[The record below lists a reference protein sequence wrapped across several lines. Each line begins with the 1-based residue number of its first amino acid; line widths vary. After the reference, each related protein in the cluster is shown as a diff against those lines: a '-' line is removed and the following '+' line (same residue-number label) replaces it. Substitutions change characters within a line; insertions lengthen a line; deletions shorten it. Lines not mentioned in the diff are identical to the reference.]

1 MNKHMLKGFDEIRAD
16 EHLIEKTKIRMLK
29 SLQNRR
35 MAFPVKKIAFT
46 AIPVLMVIVILAV
59 VFINSL
65 SGSGFVM
72 TANAQDLMQGIKPQN
87 VDVSNSVTDNFVKS
101 TQNFS
106 INLFKQTYK
115 NGENTL
121 ISPTSAFLALGMT
134 ANGAD
139 GSTLKEF
146 TNVLGKY
153 GMTVDDLNRAY
164 KAYSND
170 LTGKR
175 GSTTI
180 NNANSIWFRTGLKVK
195 KSFLQDN
202 ADFFGA
208 GARALNFDD
217 KNSADTMNNWVKTNT
232 NGKIEKMVDELKPD
246 DVMYLIN
253 ALYFDAK
260 WQKPFDTK
268 IKASNETFFL
278 GNGNT
283 TQSTFMH
290 LKDNLDYM
298 KDQSSSAVLLPYDD
312 GRFAML
318 CILPNKGIKLN
329 DYISTMSENTIPNLI
344 KQKSNVNISVTL
356 PEFKVTA
363 DYQLNDMFKGMGLK
377 NAFDS
382 GKADFSKMY
391 EGSNGLY
398 ISSVRQKTFL
408 QINELG
414 TQAGAATSVE
424 MERSII
430 MDANSINFNRPF
442 VYAIIDTQTNLSLFL
457 GTIENPNQ

>member
-1 MNKHMLKGFDEIRAD
+1 MNKDIFNGFNDIKAD
-16 EHLIEKTKIRMLK
+16 KYLITKTK
-29 SLQNRR
+29 
-35 MAFPVKKIAFT
+35 KKILEPSQRYSHHFSKRKF
-46 AIPVLMVIVILAV
+46 AISAVPVIAVAV
-59 VFINSL
+59 VLTIIFSNTVGGSQFI
-65 SGSGFVM
+65 M
-72 TANAQDLMQGIKPQN
+72 TANAQDLMQGIKPQKI
-87 VDVSNSVTDNFVKS
+87 DVYNSVTDNFVKS

-146 TNVLGKY
+146 TNILGKY
-153 GMTVDDLNRAY
+153 DMKIDDLNRAY

-170 LTGKR
+170 LTEKH

-180 NNANSIWFRTGLKVK
+180 YNANSIWFRTGLKVK
-195 KSFLQDN
+195 KSFLQNN

-208 GARALNFDD
+208 GARALNFDN
-217 KNSADTMNNWVKTNT
+217 KSSVDTINNWVKTNT
-232 NGKIEKMVDELKPD
+232 NGKIEKMVDELKRD

-268 IKASNETFFL
+268 VKASKDAFSL
-278 GNGNT
+278 DNGNYT
-283 TQSTFMH
+283 LATYMH
-290 LKDNLDYM
+290 LNDNLDYM
-298 KDQSSSAVLLPYDD
+298 KDQNSSAVLLPYND

-329 DYISTMSENTIPNLI
+329 DYINTMSENTISNLI
-344 KQKSNVNISVTL
+344 KQKSNVNISVTF

-363 DYQLNDMFKGMGLK
+363 DYKLNNMLKNMGLN

-382 GKADFSKMY
+382 SKADFSKMC
-391 EGSNGLY
+391 EGSDGLY

-408 QINELG
+408 QVDELG

-424 MERSII
+424 MEKLI
-430 MDANSINFNRPF
+430 MMSDLNFNRPF
-442 VYAIIDTQTNLSLFL
+442 VYAIIDTQTNLPLFL
-457 GTIENPNQ
+457 GTIENPNQE